1 MAKSP
6 LPILAL
12 AAGAFFLFRKDA
24 SGAGIKDID
33 APDKSGNLPS
43 WPPEGHTVLRSGPG
57 YWEHCLD
64 VVGENAIDNATVNL
78 LLVGQDYAVKF
89 KPLTK
94 EPVKLTY
101 EPTGKSD
108 PGPFFGNFNWE
119 KVGDEV
125 RITFRC
131 LRGGYAQIDLVE
143 GEQKPGGD
151 FKIHCMRMR
160 TVGPN
165 KEDETDPY

>member
-6 LPILAL
+6 IPLLAL

-43 WPPEGHTVLRSGPG
+43 WPPEGHIVLKSGTG
-57 YWEHCLD
+57 YWDQCLA
-64 VVGENAIDNATVNL
+64 AIEGVDNAKVNL
-78 LLVGQDYAVKF
+78 LLVGSDYALKF

-101 EPTGKSD
+101 EPTGESD
-108 PGPFFGNFNWE
+108 LGPFFGNFNWE
-119 KVGDEV
+119 KMGDEV

-131 LRGGYAQIDLVE
+131 LRKGYAQIDLVE

-151 FKIHCMRMR
+151 FKIHCMKFR
-160 TVGPN
+160 TVGPSE
-165 KEDETDPY
+165 EDNTEPY